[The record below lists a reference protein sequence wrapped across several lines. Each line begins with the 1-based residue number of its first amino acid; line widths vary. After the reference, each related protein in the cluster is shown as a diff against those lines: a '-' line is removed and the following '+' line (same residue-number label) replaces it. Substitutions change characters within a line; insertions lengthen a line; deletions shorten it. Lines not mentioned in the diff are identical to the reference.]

1 MHNTIHWKKFSLI
14 ITLVIVLIA
23 SEGYAQKTGTVIEKW
38 KGGKNAAISLTYDD
52 GSINQ
57 FTQAL
62 PIMNRLSIPATF
74 FIITGQIP
82 GSQYQ
87 GKFIGRPVEQIIAET
102 ATIPT
107 NKDNF
112 FERASAIGFLGYEG
126 TLEYHTRAGG
136 IYDEDGE
143 ER

>member
-1 MHNTIHWKKFSLI
+1 MQHTASWKTDKYKLIISLI
-14 ITLVIVLIA
+14 ILLMT
-23 SEGYAQKTGTVIEKW
+23 SKGFAQKTGTVIEKW
-38 KGGKNAAISLTYDD
+38 KDGKDAAISLTYDD

-62 PIMNRLSIPATF
+62 PIMNRLSLPATF

-87 GKFIGRPVEQIIAET
+87 GKFIGRPVDKIIAET
-102 ATIPT
+102 ATTPT

-112 FERASAIGFLGYEG
+112 FERA
-126 TLEYHTRAGG
+126 
-136 IYDEDGE
+136 
-143 ER
+143 